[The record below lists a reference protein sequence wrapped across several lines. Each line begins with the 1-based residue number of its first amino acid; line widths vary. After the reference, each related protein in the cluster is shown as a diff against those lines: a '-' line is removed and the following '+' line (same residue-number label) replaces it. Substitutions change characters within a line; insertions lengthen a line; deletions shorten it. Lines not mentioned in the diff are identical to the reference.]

1 MDFKVIETIIVQLM
15 GKVSKA
21 HFMKSYVV
29 KKARGKSYRADH
41 GKKHVVIDEFQR
53 AWETTLETYW
63 VS

>member
-41 GKKHVVIDEFQR
+41 GKKHVVMDEFQR
-53 AWETTLETYW
+53 A
-63 VS
+63 